1 MENGLRDFTR
11 FHEIYTLSL
20 SNKMGDITIRIMF
33 FSATSRLIFH
43 AYCGGDVGGFFCR
56 QYFHFLSHGIGRWWW
71 WGNKRSLHMHSSSYW
86 NGMARNISPNMQQ
99 KSLNCHAI
107 IITFLTEIK
116 WGSDFCMLYCL
127 HTARGGCVLSWC
139 GYVSIKSNN
148 FPSREEA
155 N

>member
-1 MENGLRDFTR
+1 MGWEISRDFTK
-11 FHEIYTLSL
+11 FTPSL
-20 SNKMGDITIRIMF
+20 SRTKWAILPFVLCF
-33 FSATSRLIFH
+33 FRNIKINFPCLLRWG
-43 AYCGGDVGGFFCR
+43 CGGIFFCR
-56 QYFHFLSHGIGRWWW
+56 QYFHFLSHGIGRW

-116 WGSDFCMLYCL
+116 WGSDFCMLYSL
-127 HTARGGCVLSWC
+127 HTAIGGCVLFWC

>member
-1 MENGLRDFTR
+1 MGWEISCDFTK
-11 FHEIYTLSL
+11 FTPSL
-20 SNKMGDITIRIMF
+20 EQNGRYYHSYYV

-56 QYFHFLSHGIGRWWW
+56 QYFHFLSHGIGRW

-116 WGSDFCMLYCL
+116 WGSDFCMLYSL
-127 HTARGGCVLSWC
+127 HTARGCVLFWC